1 MDPRAVSRA
10 ALVTAALLAL
20 PASALWDAAGHRTV
34 AAIAWEHMT
43 PRARARAVE
52 LLLHGPALANF
63 GSLRP
68 ADGSEAAR
76 DRALFLNTT
85 TWADLV
91 RNRDQAWH
99 VYHHPTWHY
108 ADFYWNAENGQPHD
122 IPNAGPDSLNAAE
135 RIVALGATLADSS
148 AADTTRAVALAWV
161 LHLVGDIHQPLHA
174 SSRVTPAEP
183 LPKGDQGGNTFHL
196 DDNRNLHAYW
206 DRILDEAIAPEPG
219 EDSIAYASRIAR
231 QIDRMAGTPAAGSDV
246 LGWAHEGLRLA
257 QTFVYSGVS
266 RGSAPSAAYQA
277 EALKVSEGRIALAG
291 YRLAALLN
299 DALK

>member
-1 MDPRAVSRA
+1 MTVSRA

-20 PASALWDAAGHRTV
+20 PASARWDAAGHRTV

-52 LLLHGPALANF
+52 LLLRGPPLANF

-68 ADGSEAAR
+68 AQGSEAAR
-76 DRALFLNTT
+76 DRALFLNAA

-91 RNRDQAWH
+91 RSRNQAWH
-99 VYHHPTWHY
+99 VYHHATWHY
-108 ADFYWNAENGQPHD
+108 ADFYWDAENGQPHD
-122 IPNAGPDSLNAAE
+122 IPNTGPDSLNAAE

-148 AADTTRAVALAWV
+148 AADSTRAVALAWV
-161 LHLVGDIHQPLHA
+161 VHLVGDIHQPLHS

-183 LPKGDQGGNTFHL
+183 LPKGDEGGNTFHL

-206 DRILDEAIAPEPG
+206 DRILDEAVASELG

-231 QIDRMAGTPAAGSDV
+231 QIDRVAGTPGAGTDV
-246 LGWAHEGLRLA
+246 LGWAHEALRLA
-257 QTFVYSGVS
+257 QTVVYAGVS

-277 EALKVSEGRIALAG
+277 EALKVSEGQIALAG

-299 DALK
+299 AALK

>member
-1 MDPRAVSRA
+1 MSRA

-20 PASALWDAAGHRTV
+20 PASAGWDAAGHRTV

-52 LLLHGPALANF
+52 LLLHGPALAKF
-63 GSLRP
+63 ASLRP
-68 ADGSEAAR
+68 ADGSDPAR
-76 DRALFLNTT
+76 DRALFLNAA

-91 RNRDQAWH
+91 RNRNETWH
-99 VYHHPTWHY
+99 VYHHATWHY
-108 ADFYWNAENGQPHD
+108 ADFYWEVEDGRAHD
-122 IPNAGPDSLNAAE
+122 IPNTGPDSLNAAE
-135 RIVALGATLADSS
+135 RIVALGATLADPS

-183 LPKGDQGGNTFHL
+183 LPKGDEGGNTFHL

-206 DRILDEAIAPEPG
+206 DRILDEAVVPEPG
-219 EDSIAYASRIAR
+219 EDSIAYASRMAR
-231 QIDRMAGTPAAGSDV
+231 QIDRGAEPPAAGSEP

-257 QTFVYSGVS
+257 QSAVYSGVG
-266 RGSAPSAAYQA
+266 RGTAPSAAYQA
-277 EALKVSEGRIALAG
+277 EALKVAEGRIALAG

-299 DALK
+299 AALK